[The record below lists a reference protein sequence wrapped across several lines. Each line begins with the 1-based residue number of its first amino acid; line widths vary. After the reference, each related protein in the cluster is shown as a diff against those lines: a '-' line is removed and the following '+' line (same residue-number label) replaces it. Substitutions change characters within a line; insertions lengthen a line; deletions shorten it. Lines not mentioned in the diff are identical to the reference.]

1 MAGSNQRFSQGVSQ
15 LDSQG
20 FPLGFRLGLVGGGQ
34 LGRMVCQEAR
44 NMGIHTI
51 VLDPSPRPPA
61 YGIADECIQGSLTD
75 SRAILELAA
84 RVDVLSYE
92 IEHIDVNA
100 LYEAQ
105 AAGTRVHPRPGALEI
120 IQDKL
125 VQKQLFKDAG
135 LAVPAFRALDDP
147 ETLADEQLAGELENF
162 GLPCIQKTRAGGYD
176 GRGVTRLEPA
186 SPADLKARALKGPSM
201 IEEAV
206 DFTMELAVLIARNPE
221 GESRVYPV
229 VEMVFDSRSQICNS
243 VCVPARISEVQSRRA
258 MELARAAVDALEAA
272 GLFAVELFLTSDGEI
287 LINEVA
293 PRPHNS
299 GHWSIEAAETSQFQQ
314 FIRAV
319 CGLPLGSPQLRSPAV
334 MINLLGEAS
343 ARGTPAISGFTEL
356 MSSPGAYMHWY
367 GKEEVRPLRKMGHI
381 TVLNSD
387 LEIALKQA
395 EQLERTVSV
404 RAV

>member
-1 MAGSNQRFSQGVSQ
+1 MAGSNQEMPQQ
-15 LDSQG
+15 L
-20 FPLGFRLGLVGGGQ
+20 PLDFRLGLVGGGQ
-34 LGRMVCQEAR
+34 LGRMICLEAR
-44 NMGIHTI
+44 NMGIPTI

-61 YGIADECIQGSLTD
+61 YGIAQQCIQGSLSD
-75 SRAILELAA
+75 ARAILDLAS

-100 LYEAQ
+100 LYEAESS
-105 AAGTRVHPRPGALEI
+105 GTPVHPRPGVLEI

-125 VQKQLFKDAG
+125 IQKRLFQDAG
-135 LAVPAFRALDDP
+135 LPVPGFK
-147 ETLADEQLAGELENF
+147 ELENPDLLSNAALASELERF

-186 SPADLKARALKGPSM
+186 SPGEFKERALSGPSM

-206 DFTMELAVLIARNPE
+206 DFTMELAVLIARSP
-221 GESRVYPV
+221 GGDTRVYPV
-229 VEMVFDSRSQICNS
+229 VEMVFDPRSQICNS
-243 VCVPARISEVQSRRA
+243 VCVPARISDDQARRA
-258 MELARAAVDALEAA
+258 MELAKAAVDALEAT
-272 GLFAVELFLTSDGEI
+272 GLFAVELFLTRDGRI

-299 GHWSIEAAETSQFQQ
+299 GHWTIEASDTSQFQQ

-319 CGLPLGSPQLRSPAV
+319 CGLPLGPVGLRSPAV

-343 ARGTPAISGFTEL
+343 ARGKPEIEGYTEL
-356 MSSPGAYMHWY
+356 MATPGAYMHWY

-381 TVLNSD
+381 TVVNGNLQR
-387 LEIALKQA
+387 ALQHAGK
-395 EQLERTVSV
+395 LERSVTVRS
-404 RAV
+404 A